1 VDIEFRCV
9 VMNNALRRRVSQRSN
24 GARPTAPRKAAR
36 LWRDTSVIVQSD
48 WMILLER
55 FVGMV
60 DEIRRIGFDQVS
72 LQVRL

>member
-1 VDIEFRCV
+1 
-9 VMNNALRRRVSQRSN
+9 MNNALRRRVSQRSN
-24 GARPTAPRKAAR
+24 GAGPTARRKAAR
-36 LWRDTSVIVQSD
+36 LYARDTFVIVQAD

>member
-1 VDIEFRCV
+1 VPDQQLAEK
-9 VMNNALRRRVSQRSN
+9 LH
-24 GARPTAPRKAAR
+24 GYE
-36 LWRDTSVIVQSD
+36 RDTFVIVQAD

>member
-1 VDIEFRCV
+1 
-9 VMNNALRRRVSQRSN
+9 
-24 GARPTAPRKAAR
+24 
-36 LWRDTSVIVQSD
+36 VQAD

-72 LQVRL
+72 LQDRL